1 MVTLKRGRAW
11 PHTLNANLFIAGAF
25 NLRASQFDL
34 LEVLKKVV
42 VIIFLRLWTV
52 LG

>member
-11 PHTLNANLFIAGAF
+11 PHTLNTNLFMLRTF
-25 NLRASQFDL
+25 NLGACQFEL

-42 VIIFLRLWTV
+42 VMIFLRLWTV